1 VADRLFV
8 KEKVRLY
15 VKDQG
20 LNTSGNVWG
29 EKDSDSPLDNVI
41 KEILDKAINRAK
53 LDKRKTLKARDL

>member
-1 VADRLFV
+1 MADRLFV